1 MSTQVENVPTVLVVD
16 DDEWVHQALTMA
28 LEAEGY
34 HVVGA
39 HDGLE
44 ALAYLDQDR
53 PGLILLDWTMPNM
66 DGLGFAQAL
75 GQRGLRPDVP
85 IVILT
90 ADGNA
95 RQKADRAGAQAFL
108 RKPFDLPELLDTV
121 ERFFRR

>member
-1 MSTQVENVPTVLVVD
+1 MSTHDGHDPTVLVVD

-28 LEAEGY
+28 LEGEGY
-34 HVVGA
+34 RVIGA

-66 DGLGFAQAL
+66 DGPSFTQAFV
-75 GQRGLRPDVP
+75 QRDLRSTVP
-85 IVILT
+85 IVVLT

-95 RQKADRAGAQAFL
+95 RQKADQVGAQAFL

>member
-1 MSTQVENVPTVLVVD
+1 MRGQVEQDHTILVVD

-34 HVVGA
+34 RVIGA

-44 ALAYLDQDR
+44 ALAHLDQDR
-53 PGLILLDWTMPNM
+53 PELILLDWTMPKM
-66 DGLGFAQAL
+66 DGPGFVQAL
-75 GQRGLRPDVP
+75 GQRELSSTVP
-85 IVILT
+85 IVLLT

-95 RQKADRAGAQAFL
+95 RQKAHQVGAQAFL
-108 RKPFDLPELLDTV
+108 RKPFELPELLDTV